1 MTPKFFACSLVTLA
15 MLSACSSVED
25 REIASGGFDY
35 LNNEPGQQIKIP
47 ADIDTPNFNDTY
59 KLPSLGADAPRT
71 IVGEKLSILSPAL
84 VLPVVTGSHVEEG
97 SKSATVWFDK
107 IDDSQALDTTIWNSL
122 LAFLESQGIGVQSFD
137 KDKQQLISDWMVIN
151 ESDENS
157 SWYNWTKS
165 ERSIGQRFE
174 FNLDL
179 KPHGRIAALS
189 VDLVDYKEK
198 LSSDSPEETT
208 PKDERRQEVEILNQV
223 IDHYERE
230 IRLATAQRIQKIRQ
244 GLPMEMGF
252 DSDGESAYVVDAEY
266 DVAWPRLL
274 LVLRKLGF
282 DVKDYDKSNGLLFV
296 KYNGSD
302 AGWWSSLWSKDQYAL
317 DLSTEEYR
325 IKVTDL
331 GAKTSITLLDN
342 ENKAFT
348 AKKMTDL
355 FDTFSRTMGA
365 DDLDI

>member
-1 MTPKFFACSLVTLA
+1 MTLKLFAGSLVSLA
-15 MLSACSSVED
+15 ILTACSSVED
-25 REIASGGFDY
+25 REIASGGFAY
-35 LNNEPGQQIKIP
+35 LKNEPGQQIKIP
-47 ADIDTPNFNDTY
+47 ADIDTPKFNDTY
-59 KLPSLGADAPRT
+59 KLPSLGEEAPRD
-71 IVGEKLSILSPAL
+71 ILGENLSILSPAL
-84 VLPVVTGSHVEEG
+84 VLPLVTGSHVEEG
-97 SKSATVWFDK
+97 SKAATVWFDK

-137 KDKQQLISDWMVIN
+137 KEKQQLISDWMIIN
-151 ESDENS
+151 EGEEET
-157 SWYNWTKS
+157 SWYSWSKS

-179 KPHGRIAALS
+179 KPHGRIASLS
-189 VDLVDYKEK
+189 VALIDYKEK
-198 LSSDSPEETT
+198 ETLDGPESTA

-244 GLPMEMGF
+244 GLPLELGF
-252 DSDGESAYVVDAEY
+252 DEDGESAYLVDAEY
-266 DVAWPRLL
+266 DIAWPRLL

-282 DVKDYDKSNGLLFV
+282 DVKDYDQSNGLLFV
-296 KYNGSD
+296 KYNGSEG
-302 AGWWSSLWSKDQYAL
+302 GWWSNLWSRDQYAL

-342 ENKAFT
+342 ESKALPVD
-348 AKKMTDL
+348 KMTDL
-355 FDTFSRTMGA
+355 FSTFSRTMAA

>member
-1 MTPKFFACSLVTLA
+1 MTLKFFAGSVVSLAILT
-15 MLSACSSVED
+15 ACSSVED
-25 REIASGGFDY
+25 REVASGGFAY
-35 LNNEPGQQIKIP
+35 LKNEPGQQIKIP

-59 KLPSLGADAPRT
+59 KLPALGKEAPRN

-84 VLPVVTGSHVEEG
+84 VLPLVTGSHVEEG
-97 SKSATVWFDK
+97 SKAATVWFDK

-137 KDKQQLISDWMVIN
+137 KEKQQLISDWMIIN
-151 ESDENS
+151 EGEEDD
-157 SWYNWTKS
+157 SWYSWSKS

-179 KPHGRIAALS
+179 KPHGRIASLS
-189 VDLVDYKEK
+189 VDLVDYKERK
-198 LSSDSPEETT
+198 TTEGPELLTSA
-208 PKDERRQEVEILNQV
+208 DERRQEVEILNQV

-244 GLPMEMGF
+244 GLVMELGF

-266 DVAWPRLL
+266 DIAWPRLL

-296 KYNGSD
+296 KYNGSEG
-302 AGWWSSLWSKDQYAL
+302 GWWSNLWSKDEYAL
-317 DLSTEEYR
+317 DLKTEDYR
-325 IKVTDL
+325 IKVEDL
-331 GAKTSITLLDN
+331 GEKTSITLLDD
-342 ENKAFT
+342 ESKAFP
-348 AKKMTDL
+348 ANKMTDL
-355 FDTFSRTMGA
+355 FPTISRTMAA